1 MICFLGSDFLGI
13 STMRLLDVIQMS
25 GSFYK
30 RLLVVTFGDNASF
43 SLIAWEPSMGRLK
56 RGVKNKSEKKP
67 PCMLSYT
74 KNAAPLE
81 YREEKKFLSESYH
94 FARTREFLKEFHKDF
109 DFYFLIKFYHI

>member
-43 SLIAWEPSMGRLK
+43 FLDSLGTINGSFKKG
-56 RGVKNKSEKKP
+56 SEKQKWKKVP
-67 PCMLSYT
+67 VYALIHKKRSS
-74 KNAAPLE
+74 LE